1 MLGKLIKYEFK
12 AMGRVMLPLYA
23 VMIFLAGL
31 LSFNLKTGMNDS
43 AQSLLQKFAII
54 LTFLFFAA
62 VMAVFVVMVIMVIQR
77 FYKNLLGTEGYLMF
91 TLPVST
97 WQHILSKAITAMIWI
112 VLGIAAGTAAGF
124 LMVGILSSVPEFVKQ
139 VQDAWRMIVGNKD
152 IGARIAVVVIV
163 LILGVIASLCKVYA
177 SIAIGHQFNSHRLL
191 MSVLAYI
198 AIGVVE
204 VLITSIPFV
213 NRFIDNSRAFFDT
226 QPAGAYAFTI
236 GSFTPFMV
244 ISLLQICVY
253 GFVTWYLL
261 DRRLNL
267 E

>member
-43 AQSLLQKFAII
+43 TQSFLQKFAII
-54 LTFLFFAA
+54 LGFLFFAA

-97 WQHILSKAITAMIWI
+97 WQHILSKALSAFLWMVIGAVSGVI
-112 VLGIAAGTAAGF
+112 AGF
-124 LMVGILSSVPEFVKQ
+124 AMVAITSNVPEFIRQVKE
-139 VQDAWRMIVGNKD
+139 VWATLSPNMALAPVIWLIIMLAAGVMESMI
-152 IGARIAVVVIV
+152 
-163 LILGVIASLCKVYA
+163 KVYA
-177 SIAIGHQFNSHRLL
+177 AIAVGHQFNSHRLAG
-191 MSVLAYI
+191 SVLAYLGFGIIEMILSFVGNKLHLLPARLLNSTNAAGFISVRSMQTGTLMALVGI
-198 AIGVVE
+198 A
-204 VLITSIPFV
+204 
-213 NRFIDNSRAFFDT
+213 
-226 QPAGAYAFTI
+226 
-236 GSFTPFMV
+236 
-244 ISLLQICVY
+244 VY
-253 GFVTWYLL
+253 GILCWYLL

>member
-12 AMGRVMLPLYA
+12 AMGRVMLPLYV

-54 LTFLFFAA
+54 LAFLFFAA

-97 WQHILSKAITAMIWI
+97 WQHILSKALTAMIWI

-124 LMVGILSSVPEFVKQ
+124 LMVGILSSVPEFIK
-139 VQDAWRMIVGNKD
+139 
-152 IGARIAVVVIV
+152 
-163 LILGVIASLCKVYA
+163 
-177 SIAIGHQFNSHRLL
+177 
-191 MSVLAYI
+191 
-198 AIGVVE
+198 E
-204 VLITSIPFV
+204 V
-213 NRFIDNSRAFFDT
+213 
-226 QPAGAYAFTI
+226 
-236 GSFTPFMV
+236 
-244 ISLLQICVY
+244 
-253 GFVTWYLL
+253 
-261 DRRLNL
+261 
-267 E
+267 